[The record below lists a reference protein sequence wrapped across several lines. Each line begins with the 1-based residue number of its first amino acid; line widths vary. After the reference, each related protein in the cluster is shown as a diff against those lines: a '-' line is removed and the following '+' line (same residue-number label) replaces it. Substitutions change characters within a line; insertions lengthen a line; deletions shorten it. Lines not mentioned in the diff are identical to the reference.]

1 MASADAFLRTTGR
14 FTANR
19 IPVQLAGWH
28 HLLFR
33 TTAAFVVAG
42 NEELALATY
51 VQQAP
56 GSGAVLSFLG
66 SH

>member
-14 FTANR
+14 LNASR
-19 IPVQLAGWH
+19 IPIQLAGRH
-28 HLLFR
+28 HQLFR

-56 GSGAVLSFLG
+56 GSGALFFLR